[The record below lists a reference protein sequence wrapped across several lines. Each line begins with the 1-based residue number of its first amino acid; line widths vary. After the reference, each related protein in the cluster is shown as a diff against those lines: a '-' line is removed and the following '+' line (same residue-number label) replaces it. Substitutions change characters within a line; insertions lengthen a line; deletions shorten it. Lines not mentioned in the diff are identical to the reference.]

1 MKKTVLILMLCLLP
15 LSVQAK
21 SSKLVN
27 TEYGLGG
34 KNACSSH
41 SQCSTGLC
49 KDSKCIYC
57 DDSNPCPAGKTCLLG
72 MCKRS
77 DKCTQTSDCDNGY
90 KCVDGRCQA
99 CLSGETGCNCGDAA
113 ADGNGGCECVKGTFR
128 YDGECIP
135 YCDYTVCAAGLVKTE
150 KDGMCC
156 CKYGPE

>member
-1 MKKTVLILMLCLLP
+1 MKKTVLILMLCLFP

-27 TEYGLGG
+27 T
-34 KNACSSH
+34 
-41 SQCSTGLC
+41 
-49 KDSKCIYC
+49 
-57 DDSNPCPAGKTCLLG
+57 
-72 MCKRS
+72 
-77 DKCTQTSDCDNGY
+77 QTSDCDSGY

-99 CLSGETGCNCGDAA
+99 CLSGETDCNCGDAA

-156 CKYGPE
+156 CKYGSE